1 MVPTLFGR
9 IQTRLWLLAVVG
21 ALVTAALTPVLPM
34 DAPLA
39 DKYQATF
46 VVLGAVAVIGIAWEF
61 LYHLLMQW
69 RWEKDWPTMFGLF
82 TGIPEGLLVG
92 YLATQGWL
100 PFLPDAYFEVTH
112 PSGDVQCVLVEIDMG
127 TLTLRRFARKVQAFE
142 AALDDGVFRR
152 HFKRDEFEVLVLTLS
167 RRRLEWLRQTAG
179 RVVNGGRHGDYRLA
193 TFDVLAP
200 DVFGTGTWRDLDG
213 DEYRGV
219 LYDG

>member
-46 VVLGAVAVIGIAWEF
+46 VVLGAVAVIGIAWEL

-100 PFLPDAYFEVTH
+100 PFLPAAVAPAAFVIHFT
-112 PSGDVQCVLVEIDMG
+112 VVWLVVWLVANGPMRVPFI
-127 TLTLRRFARKVQAFE
+127 RWRFR
-142 AALDDGVFRR
+142 
-152 HFKRDEFEVLVLTLS
+152 
-167 RRRLEWLRQTAG
+167 
-179 RVVNGGRHGDYRLA
+179 GGRL
-193 TFDVLAP
+193 L
-200 DVFGTGTWRDLDG
+200 
-213 DEYRGV
+213 
-219 LYDG
+219 